1 MEGQDIRTRVAGVQ
15 VLVRAEAGVL
25 TVTSALGHRWVVRY
39 GPEDRLSEVLA
50 RLLRAALPA
59 IAQDAERGGQP

>member
-1 MEGQDIRTRVAGVQ
+1 MEGQDITTRVAGVQ

-25 TVTSALGHRWVVRY
+25 TVTSGLGHRWVVRY
-39 GPEDRLSEVLA
+39 GPDDRLTEVLA